1 MINSNIL
8 SLMTD
13 DPPGTLALDSLTVRL
28 GGFTLGPVSLD
39 LPAGALCAVVGPS
52 GAGKSALLQAVAGLV
67 PAASGGLLLD
77 GRDLTALTPE
87 ARGIALVPQ
96 HYALFPHL
104 SVLENVAFGL
114 RARGI
119 QARRARDEARAALER
134 LEIGHLADR
143 RPATLS
149 GGERQRTA
157 IARAVVLR
165 TRLLLLDEPFAA
177 LDPVTRAVSIEEL
190 AALHARLGLTV
201 ILVTHRPDEAE
212 LLGTHVAVIVGGE
225 LAAFGEAAQVFADP
239 PCDRVARAL
248 GLENLVPAGSVPGFP
263 GRGPWY
269 VPASTVRVRAG
280 TAWPVPD
287 GRRGFDGVVDRV
299 QRTGPLVRVRIR
311 GDGLLIT
318 GYPGDGGRVPRP
330 GEAASA
336 LVDPATIR
344 ELPAGG
350 PAPATPAAPGRP
362 VRRA

>member
-1 MINSNIL
+1 
-8 SLMTD
+8 MTD

-39 LPAGALCAVVGPS
+39 LPPGALCAVVGPS
-52 GAGKSALLQAVAGLV
+52 GAGKSALLQAIAGLV

-114 RARGI
+114 RARGM
-119 QARRARDEARAALER
+119 QARRARDEARTALER

-190 AALHARLGLTV
+190 ADLHARLGLTV

-225 LAAFGEAAQVFADP
+225 LAAFGEAAHVFTDP
-239 PCDRVARAL
+239 PDDRVVRAL
-248 GLENLVPAGSVPGFP
+248 GLENLLPAGTVPGFP

-269 VPASTVRVRAG
+269 VPASAVRVRACPAG
-280 TAWPVPD
+280 AVPG
-287 GRRGFDGVVDRV
+287 GRVVFDGVVDRV
-299 QRTGPLVRVRIR
+299 QRTGPLFRVRIR

-318 GYPGDGGRVPRP
+318 GYPGDDGPVPRL
-330 GEAASA
+330 GDAASA
-336 LVDPATIR
+336 LVDLATIC
-344 ELPAGG
+344 ELPTVDL
-350 PAPATPAAPGRP
+350 APATPAAPGRSGRLF
-362 VRRA
+362 RRA